1 MKLRYST
8 LVFMLLLMGFGA
20 GAKAQPQEI
29 SYDGMTGQI
38 PNDMLTSKGVP
49 VNSLFMP
56 FAFKSEV
63 LSSMPKAPSL
73 GDGLFKDSCLLR
85 LEGADQ
91 TMEWFSRIESRDSL
105 RARAQVY
112 SAVNNPYTVRYLLNR
127 IADKKAIEERMERE
141 AVAQK
146 KIPSL
151 FQSEE
156 LRLPPT
162 VADMKGVKAKKL
174 SMWQSNSV
182 ANLQFT
188 QNYISANWHQGG
200 ESNISL
206 LSSFNWKFTYRDDK
220 NIQFDNELDWRA
232 GFFSAPSDSLRTFR
246 VNDDQLRLTSK
257 FGYKAFQKWYYTASM
272 EIKTKLFNSY
282 SPNTTTMQSTF
293 LTPVEGYFSLGLDF
307 KTKFEKPR
315 IEELSLFFAPLTYS
329 FKYAA
334 RSKMVDVTRYG
345 IDEGKSS
352 LNVIGSMFRGT
363 MKYEIIKNI
372 TWDTRVYYFSNY
384 SNVEA
389 EWENS
394 FNLSINRY
402 FSTRV
407 FFIIRYDDRVSK
419 DPDDS
424 FFQFKEFLSF
434 GFTYKW

>member
-1 MKLRYST
+1 MKLRST
-8 LVFMLLLMGFGA
+8 ILVLALLLMGFGTSA
-20 GAKAQPQEI
+20 YVHSQEI
-29 SYDGMTGQI
+29 NYEDVSSHI

-49 VNSLFMP
+49 INSLFMP

-63 LSSMPKAPSL
+63 LHSTPKSPSVSE
-73 GDGLFKDSCLLR
+73 GLFADSCLLR
-85 LEGADQ
+85 LESADK
-91 TMEWFSRIESRDSL
+91 TLEWFSILGQRDSL
-105 RARAQVY
+105 RSRAQVY
-112 SAVNNPYTVRYLLNR
+112 AAVSNPYTVRYLMNR

-162 VADMKGVKAKKL
+162 VAEMKGVKAKKL

-188 QNYISANWHQGG
+188 QNYISSNWHQGG

-206 LSSFNWKFTYRDDK
+206 LSSFNWKFTYRDEK

-307 KTKFEKPR
+307 KTKYEKPR
-315 IEELSLFFAPLTYS
+315 IHELSLFFAPLTYS

-334 RSKMVDVTRYG
+334 RSHMVDVTRYG
-345 IDEGKSS
+345 IEEGKSS
-352 LNVIGSMFRGT
+352 LSTIGSMFRGV

-407 FFIIRYDDRVSK
+407 FFIVRYDDRVSK
-419 DPDDS
+419 GVDDS